1 MRFNHAAPLRA
12 STLREA
18 AGRPP
23 PPASAVF
30 APVPRPPASGLPKPF
45 GGRTIIP
52 SPARLRRSA
61 RAGCVSPTAARRAT
75 PGGARRPSPSRQHRT
90 APSRQHRP
98 SPSRQRRSPK
108 LRPLFHSVW
117 VAARGVGGRLVFPRE
132 STRVPRVP
140 APPPAPLPNKRP
152 ARTRPHGM
160 KQWLRPA
167 AREVRDRA
175 GSDHAGK
182 GLIKSRR
189 PCASAVGATGPS
201 WGGK

>member
-61 RAGCVSPTAARRAT
+61 RAGCVSPTAARR
-75 PGGARRPSPSRQHRT
+75 PSPSRQHRT
-90 APSRQHRP
+90 A
-98 SPSRQRRSPK
+98 PSRQRRSPK

>member
-1 MRFNHAAPLRA
+1 PSSLHLPVCAAVRERA
-12 STLREA
+12 A
-18 AGRPP
+18 FPP
-23 PPASAVF
+23 PP
-30 APVPRPPASGLPKPF
+30 
-45 GGRTIIP
+45 
-52 SPARLRRSA
+52 
-61 RAGCVSPTAARRAT
+61 

-90 APSRQHRP
+90 E
-98 SPSRQRRSPK
+98 PSRQRRSPK

-117 VAARGVGGRLVFPRE
+117 VAARGVEGRLVFPRE
-132 STRVPRVP
+132 SARVPRVP
-140 APPPAPLPNKRP
+140 APPPPLPNKRP